1 MTITTLSS
9 RELNHDVSNAKKKAA
24 RKGPVIITD
33 RGKPSHVLLTYEEFE
48 RLSGRRQSLVDGLSM
63 TGLSEIDF
71 MPPRVE
77 IKIRGVDLF

>member
-1 MTITTLSS
+1 MTFTTLSS
-9 RELNHDVSNAKKKAA
+9 RELNHDVSNAKKAA

-48 RLSGRRQSLVDGLSM
+48 RLSGGRQSLVDGLSM
-63 TGLSEIDF
+63 AGLSEIDF

-77 IKIRGVDLF
+77 IKIRGVDLS

>member
-9 RELNHDVSNAKKKAA
+9 RELNHDVSHAKKAA

-33 RGKPSHVLLTYEEFE
+33 RGKPSHVLLTYEEFQ

-63 TGLSEIDF
+63 PGLSEIDF

-77 IKIRGVDLF
+77 IKTREVDLS